1 MLTLQFLIV
10 KKQNTPST
18 QESDDDDDDEDSDDE
33 DEDPCVTETWKF
45 ITKRWKLVTPKLI
58 ISIIYDIETF
68 FMNQRL
74 LKSIISDLVKSAT
87 VAEGKRLCKRYVRL
101 SRRSQSDCLR
111 KKVQ

>member
-1 MLTLQFLIV
+1 VLTLQFLIV

-18 QESDDDDDDEDSDDE
+18 QESDDDDDEDSDDAG
-33 DEDPCVTETWKF
+33 VTETWKF
-45 ITKRWKLVTPKLI
+45 ITERWKLVTPKLI